1 MSDRTKIIFGV
12 VLGAL
17 YVGTAT
23 LQFIWAIFG
32 PLVDLEVFLISGD
45 VFSGFVLLV
54 IGAVLLAGARKL
66 STDTGEGGMSFIYF
80 GIFLSV
86 LFGLVALCSLGAGAL
101 EATFFAEEGEEVWSV
116 MDVATPLLYLA
127 VIGVSGFLAWGR
139 EFFRRFSLA

>member
-1 MSDRTKIIFGV
+1 MSDGTKIIFGA

-17 YVGTAT
+17 YVGTAI

-32 PLVDLEVFLISGD
+32 PLADLEVLLISGD

-54 IGAVLLAGARKL
+54 IGAVLLTGARKF
-66 STDTGEGGMSFIYF
+66 STDTGEGVSFIYV

-139 EFFRRFSLA
+139 EFLRRFSLA